1 LEAKIKNVGTSPIA
15 EEREFGTIHKY
26 SSIHKE
32 REIGGNYLTL
42 CGFLIM

>member
-1 LEAKIKNVGTSPIA
+1 MKNAGTSPMA

-26 SSIHKE
+26 SSIQKE
-32 REIGGNYLTL
+32 RDIGGYYLAL